1 VTPERIGRTL
11 RAIRHERNWTQ
22 ATLGRHA
29 RCSRSVISRV
39 ERGNLRACSFATL
52 CRLFECLDAAIVLSI
67 RWRGGEL
74 DRLLDADHAVL
85 GERWS
90 VIRGERWQARSEVTY
105 SEYGERG
112 SIDELAYD
120 PVTGT
125 LLVTELKTGIFDAGR
140 AVAKVDE
147 KARLAVALGRRL
159 GWAASRVVPCFAIAD
174 TRTNRRR
181 VTEHTALFRR
191 FECRGMAARTW
202 LRDPSAA
209 VGGLLL
215 FVPLSDVRG
224 THGRRAGRQR
234 VRIGRALGGGKRR
247 LP

>member
-1 VTPERIGRTL
+1 MRAL
-11 RAIRHERNWTQ
+11 RHQHNWTQ
-22 ATLGRHA
+22 AALGDRA
-29 RCSRSVISRV
+29 GCSHSVVSRV
-39 ERGNLRACSFATL
+39 ERGNLRACSLATL
-52 CRLFECLDAAIVLSI
+52 HRMFECLDAALMLSI

-74 DRLLDADHAVL
+74 DRLLDADHALL

-90 VIRGERWQARSEVTY
+90 IIRGDRWQARSEVTY

-125 LLVTELKTGIFDAGR
+125 LLVTELKTGLYEAGR

-147 KARLAVALGRRL
+147 KARLAAALGRRL
-159 GWAASRVVPCFAIAD
+159 GWHSTQVVPCFAIVD

-181 VTEHTALFRR
+181 VADHPALFGP
-191 FECRGMAARTW
+191 FECRGRMARAW
-202 LRDPSAA
+202 LREPA
-209 VGGLLL
+209 VTIGGVLI

-234 VRIGRALGGGKRR
+234 VRPTNRS
-247 LP
+247 